1 MERGQGDIKGL
12 GEYSGERTE
21 RHKGIRDNG
30 IKKYSGK
37 RIERHKGIRGIQWRE
52 DRET

>member
-1 MERGQGDIKGL
+1 MERGQRDIKGL

-21 RHKGIRDNG
+21 RHKGIR
-30 IKKYSGK
+30 
-37 RIERHKGIRGIQWRE
+37 GIQWRE